1 MAGQSSYWLRLHGT
15 VATIGFRSSKILNKN
30 MIGEKH
36 GSHSVNY
43 SWLGLLFL
51 YCPAHDIVTAAEEEF
66 IYRMEWGKKNNNVL
80 K

>member
-1 MAGQSSYWLRLHGT
+1 
-15 VATIGFRSSKILNKN
+15 

-36 GSHSVNY
+36 GSHSVKY

-51 YCPAHDIVTAAEEEF
+51 YCPAHDTAAAAEEEF
-66 IYRMEWGKKNNNVL
+66 IYRMEWGGKKQCFEIGPWTGRKFIIVQHRDTQG